1 MLVLY
6 GLAILLS
13 AALLFLVEPMA
24 GKMLLPVLGGAPAV
38 WNTCMVFFQAGL
50 LLGYAYAHVLTR
62 RLGPRVQVAV
72 HGVVVALGVLLLP
85 VGLRSGGPPGEGS
98 PALWTFGA
106 LAAAVG
112 APFLV
117 LSGTGP
123 LLQRWFAM
131 TGHREAED
139 PYFLYA
145 ASNLGSLGGLL
156 AYPLLVEPLLPLGAA
171 GGGTWGWTQS
181 GLWSVGYVAF
191 VLLGGLCA
199 AAMLRGRRG
208 RGDDGEER
216 VRPRGA
222 TVSGGAWR
230 ERLRWVVY
238 AFVPSSVMLGATQ
251 YMTTDLASIPL
262 LWVVPLAI
270 YLLTFALAFARKQWI
285 PLPWSSLGLA
295 VLSVAAAAS
304 FWAFTRPYAWVLLPL
319 HPLVVLAAGLVC
331 HGRLAAERPLAD
343 RLTEYYLMVALGGVL
358 GGVFNALLAPVLFE
372 KVGVVEYPIALV
384 LAALLR
390 PAAEAKSRRPVRLAK
405 VLDLAL
411 PAGLVMVVYGIR
423 LALMAYPIES
433 ALAVILLQVGIPFLL
448 CLFLISRPFRFALGL
463 AVLLVAGWIQSVRP
477 LETLYQARTFFG
489 LHRVVQRPSL
499 PFQETT
505 AGGQT
510 RVFTI
515 PQNILYHGG
524 TRHGLQS
531 QDPKLAPIPT
541 SYFHPSGP
549 IGEVFR
555 TFGSMPRLD
564 RVALIGLGTGTI
576 TAYGWPGQRITCFE
590 LDPEV
595 VRIARD
601 SGYFTYIRDSK
612 AELDYVIGDGRLS
625 LARVQDGT
633 YGLIIVDA
641 FNSDAIPLHLLTR
654 QAFELYLKKLRPDGL
669 LALHITNQYLDLE
682 PVVDAISADLG
693 LAGLVKSGE
702 VTTPQELLESKDR
715 STWAVVA
722 RQRASLWPLNQDS
735 TWIVLPLAGGGASR
749 KRYLWTD
756 DFSNILSVL
765 RS

>member
-304 FWAFTRPYAWVLLPL
+304 FWSPQRPPAWLFLLL
-319 HPLVVLAAGLVC
+319 HPLVVFAASLVG

-384 LAALLR
+384 LAALVR
-390 PAAEAKSRRPVRLAK
+390 PASEGDAGRRRAVARLLD
-405 VLDLAL
+405 VLL
-411 PAGLVMVVYGIR
+411 PAAV
-423 LALMAYPIES
+423 
-433 ALAVILLQVGIPFLL
+433 ALAAFGLQAGLAPHRADGDPRVELVQVAVPCLL
-448 CLFLISRPFRFALGL
+448 CLLFLPRPHRFALGL
-463 AVLLVAGWIQSVRP
+463 AVLLAAGWIRNARP
-477 LETLYQARTFFG
+477 QEVLYQKRTFYG
-489 LHRVVQRPSL
+489 THRVLRGFTT
-499 PFQETT
+499 PFTVVTPEGEEKLLL
-505 AGGQT
+505 AAH
-510 RVFTI
+510 
-515 PQNILYHGG
+515 NILLHGT
-524 TRHGLQS
+524 TRHGIQLLEPGLRS
-531 QDPKLAPIPT
+531 IPT
-541 SYFHPSGP
+541 TYYHPTGP

-555 TFGSMPRLD
+555 SFGETPRLD
-564 RVALIGLGTGTI
+564 RVALVGLGAGTLA
-576 TAYGWPGQRITCFE
+576 AYGRQGERITCYE

-601 SGYFTYIRDSK
+601 SGYFTYLRDSK
-612 AELDYVIGDGRLS
+612 AELDYVVGDGRLS
-625 LARVQDGT
+625 LARAQDAA
-633 YGLIIVDA
+633 YGLIVVDA
-641 FNSDAIPLHLLTR
+641 FSSDAIPVHLLTR
-654 QAFELYLKKLRPDGL
+654 QAFELYLRKLRPDGL
-669 LALHITNQYLDLE
+669 LAVHITNQYLDLE
-682 PVVDAISADLG
+682 PVVDALVADLG
-693 LAGLVKSGE
+693 LAGIVKSDGFGSR
-702 VTTPQELLESKDR
+702 QELFEAKER
-715 STWAVVA
+715 SSWALVA
-722 RQRASLWPLNQDS
+722 RDRAALAPVAQGQAWR
-735 TWIVLPLAGGGASR
+735 TLPLAFPSAPR
-749 KRYLWTD
+749 ERYLWTD
-756 DFSNILSVL
+756 DYSNVLSVL
-765 RS
+765 KR